1 MTREEKVQ
9 IIRTQVEDYLNT
21 NWLMCGIPHSTMA
34 NEEERNHI
42 INCATEIMVNK
53 CGIESYPGS
62 FVTAIIQNNLIDAVS
77 HADHVNGQALK
88 FYAIM
93 FHNMGIKGLK
103 P

>member
-9 IIRTQVEDYLNT
+9 IIRTQVEYYLNT